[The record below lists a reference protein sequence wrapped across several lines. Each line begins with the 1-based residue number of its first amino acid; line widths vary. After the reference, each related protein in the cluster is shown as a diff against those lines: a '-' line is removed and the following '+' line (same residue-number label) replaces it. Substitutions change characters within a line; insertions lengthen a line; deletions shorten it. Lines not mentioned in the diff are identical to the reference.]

1 MNLSQSHDS
10 SHEFN
15 MLNWVDPGHFFRSL
29 SLFFFYFIIQY
40 LFGGK
45 LGFIIFSI
53 CFLWDY
59 SELIQ
64 FFFYLLAYQTRVA
77 SLTDWPEL
85 IQFFFLI
92 EYCFFLLISLSNNL
106 ILFIYFIF
114 HYLGLMDF
122 VFSILTFNIESVESG
137 AF

>member
-29 SLFFFYFIIQY
+29 FLFFLFHHSIFIWWEIRIHNFFNFLSVG
-40 LFGGK
+40 LFWVDSV
-45 LGFIIFSI
+45 L
-53 CFLWDY
+53 FLPVSLPNQGCEFDRLTWVD
-59 SELIQ
+59 SVL
-64 FFFYLLAYQTRVA
+64 FFNWIL
-77 SLTDWPEL
+77 
-85 IQFFFLI
+85 
-92 EYCFFLLISLSNNL
+92 FFLLISLSNNL

>member
-29 SLFFFYFIIQY
+29 SLFFLFHHSIFIWWEIRIHIFFNLLSVG
-40 LFGGK
+40 LFWVDSV
-45 LGFIIFSI
+45 L
-53 CFLWDY
+53 FLPVSLPNQGCEFDILTWVD
-59 SELIQ
+59 SVL
-64 FFFYLLAYQTRVA
+64 FFNWIL
-77 SLTDWPEL
+77 
-85 IQFFFLI
+85 
-92 EYCFFLLISLSNNL
+92 FFLLISLSNNL

-122 VFSILTFNIESVESG
+122 VFSILTFKIESIESE